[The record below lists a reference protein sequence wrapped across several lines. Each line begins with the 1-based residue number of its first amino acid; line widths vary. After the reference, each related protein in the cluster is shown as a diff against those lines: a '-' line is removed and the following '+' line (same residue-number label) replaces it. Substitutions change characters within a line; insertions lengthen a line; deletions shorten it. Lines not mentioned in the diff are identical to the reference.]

1 MEIYGLNFLYAWLEN
16 NSYIFFYA
24 GIVSILIFV
33 FSIAGLRLFIIAIPS
48 DYFINK
54 KRVSTLKNRSIL
66 LWIIY
71 IVFKNIIGYIFI
83 IMGLA
88 ALVLPGQ
95 GILMILV
102 GLMMSDYPKKF
113 DLEKKIITIKAV
125 RKGINWIRIKSNVD
139 KIKLD

>member
-33 FSIAGLRLFIIAIPS
+33 FSIVGLRLFIIALLP

-54 KRVSTLKNRSIL
+54 KRVSALKNRSIL

-83 IMGLA
+83 IMGLV

-113 DLEKKIITIKAV
+113 DLEKKIITSKEV
-125 RKGINWIRIKSNVD
+125 RKGINWIRIKYNVD